1 MKVVVDELRQEGV
14 KVGLLRLRTFRPFPV
29 EEIQKALS
37 KVRAIAVLDKSMS
50 FGGNGGAV
58 FQEVRHAL
66 YDLEIQPYVI
76 NYIYGLGGRD
86 TSPKEF
92 RKIYE
97 ELARIQK
104 TDQVGKSVR
113 YLGLRE

>member
-1 MKVVVDELRQEGV
+1 MKEVVDELRQEGV
-14 KVGLLRLRTFRPFPV
+14 KAGLLRLRTFRPFPV
-29 EEIQKALS
+29 EEIKSTLS
-37 KVRAIAVLDKSMS
+37 KIKAIAVMDKSIS

-58 FQEVRHAL
+58 FQEIRHAL

-97 ELARIQK
+97 ELAHIQK
-104 TDQVGKSVR
+104 TDQIRKLVN
-113 YLGLRE
+113 YIGLRE